1 MNPGEQGPPM
11 PILNGHYY
19 SSVGRYS
26 AYVSLQIQRYQ
37 ISQANQQYTQLASAA
52 SDAFATAGTNLA
64 TGLAQIAA
72 QAAVTRAQAAANAQT
87 ANTVDLASLLST
99 VDTTA

>member
-1 MNPGEQGPPM
+1 M

-26 AYVSLQIQRYQ
+26 AYVTLQLQRYR
-37 ISQANQQYTQLASAA
+37 ISQANQQYLNQVSTA
-52 SDAFATAGTNLA
+52 SDAFASAGTNLA

-72 QAAVTRAQAAANAQT
+72 QVAVKRLQDAANAQA
-87 ANTVDLASLLST
+87 ANTPSTADLTSLLNS
-99 VDTTA
+99 VNTTA